1 MAAKTASDLFYLDM
15 GCYGKF
21 LMKDE
26 MSSLEI
32 DTDKVVKNFP
42 LTSLVLH
49 ALL

>member
-15 GCYGKF
+15 RCYGKF

-32 DTDKVVKNFP
+32 DTDKVVKYFP
-42 LTSLVLH
+42 LTSLVLN